1 MGVGVRELPRP
12 IRAGA
17 DLFVAGVLALS
28 AVAAAA
34 AFNPGH
40 ASGSDARVS
49 VVSQGPATSPATASV
64 TIATPLAPAAPV
76 ATQDPSPATTSGTAD
91 AADSGGGGSRP
102 APVPAIGAP
111 AGSWLP
117 QS

>member
-12 IRAGA
+12 IRVGA
-17 DLFVAGVLALS
+17 DMFVAGVLALS
-28 AVAAAA
+28 AVAAAV

-40 ASGSDARVS
+40 DSGNNERVS
-49 VVSQGPATSPATASV
+49 VVSQSAASPATASV
-64 TIATPLAPAAPV
+64 TIATPLAPAAPT
-76 ATQDPSPATTSGTAD
+76 AAQDLSPATTSGTAD

-111 AGSWLP
+111 AGSWLA

>member
-28 AVAAAA
+28 AVAAAV

-40 ASGSDARVS
+40 ASGNDRQVS
-49 VVSQGPATSPATASV
+49 VSQSAATSPAIASV
-64 TIATPLAPAAPV
+64 TIATPLTPPAPV

-91 AADSGGGGSRP
+91 AAGSGGGGSRP
-102 APVPAIGAP
+102 APVPALGAP